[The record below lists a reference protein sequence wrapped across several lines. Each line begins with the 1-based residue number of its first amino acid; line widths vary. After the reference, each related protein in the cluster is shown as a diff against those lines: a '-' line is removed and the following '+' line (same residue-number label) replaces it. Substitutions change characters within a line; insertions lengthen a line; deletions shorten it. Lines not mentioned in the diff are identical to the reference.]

1 MKTKYWIGVVVL
13 GGIIFFLAFY
23 KVYISIDPNLTCAQC
38 HEISSTCT
46 LWGKSVHSEVGCIE
60 CHGSAFSDGIVG
72 FFDKATMV
80 YNHFTK
86 KITNEDIYLNEKQ
99 VLFVTNRCKNCHQA
113 EYSDWESGAHSVTY
127 KDIFMDKEHNMM
139 EKPYWD
145 CFRCH
150 GMYYDG
156 NINDLMSLEGSA
168 DEWYIKDTVQINRP
182 TITCL
187 TCHQIHSEQMKSK
200 SYQTKSDE
208 EKSQLMSTTESV
220 STALYMRSDK
230 RHIPSDKIYQ
240 TTMFKNDSI
249 VKVSEDPNTWLCMQ
263 CHSPNSKREV
273 GSEDDKTPMG
283 IYEGRSCLDC
293 HNPHSNGLKNNY
305 RDIHN
310 IN

>member
-1 MKTKYWIGVVVL
+1 MKIKYWVGIIVVGGIVLL
-13 GGIIFFLAFY
+13 GGGYKAF
-23 KVYISIDPNLTCAQC
+23 ITMDPNLTCAQC
-38 HEISSTCT
+38 HEINAACT
-46 LWGKSVHSEVGCIE
+46 LWEKSVHSDVGCIE
-60 CHGSAFSDGIVG
+60 CHGSAFSNGVG
-72 FFDKATMV
+72 GLMEKANMI
-80 YNHFTK
+80 YCHFTK
-86 KITNEDIYLNEKQ
+86 KITNEDIYLNEDQ
-99 VLFVTNRCKNCHQA
+99 VLTVSGRCAVCHQA
-113 EYSDWESGAHSVTY
+113 EYAAWKSGAHSVTY
-127 KDIFMDKEHNMM
+127 EDIFMDKEHNIM

-156 NINDLMSLEGSA
+156 NINDLMSLEGPV
-168 DEWYIKDTVQINRP
+168 DEWYIKDTLQINKP

-187 TCHQIHSEQMKSK
+187 TCHQVHYEQQKSE
-200 SYQTKSDE
+200 SYQQISEE
-208 EKSQLMSTTESV
+208 EKSSLMTNTKSA
-220 STALYMRSDK
+220 STAFYMRSDK

-249 VKVSEDPNTWLCMQ
+249 VKVSDDPNTWLCMQ
-263 CHSPNSKREV
+263 CHSPNSKREI